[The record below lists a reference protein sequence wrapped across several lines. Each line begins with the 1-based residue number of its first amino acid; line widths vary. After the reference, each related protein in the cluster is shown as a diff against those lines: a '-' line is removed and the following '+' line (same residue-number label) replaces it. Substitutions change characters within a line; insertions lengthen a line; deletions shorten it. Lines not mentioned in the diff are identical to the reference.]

1 MRAFIIP
8 KHLGHTFKNSI
19 ISFPLKGKITT
30 NKEALVIHDS
40 SHLAT
45 GAAMANFTTKRKHHR
60 STPSYLQGNGKTYAT
75 SQMFQHIL
83 SILLWETHAHYITD
97 SNPWNLEDK

>member
-19 ISFPLKGKITT
+19 ISLPLKGKLTT

-45 GAAMANFTTKRKHHR
+45 GAAVADFTTKRKHHHFI
-60 STPSYLQGNGKTYAT
+60 PSYLQGNGKTYAT
-75 SQMFQHIL
+75 SQMFLHIL
-83 SILLWETHAHYITD
+83 SILL
-97 SNPWNLEDK
+97 